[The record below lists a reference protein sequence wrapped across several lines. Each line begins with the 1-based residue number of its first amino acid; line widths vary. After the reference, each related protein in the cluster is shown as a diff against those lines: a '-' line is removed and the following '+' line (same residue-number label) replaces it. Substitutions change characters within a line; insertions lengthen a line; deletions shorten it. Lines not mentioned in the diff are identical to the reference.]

1 MVKYPLKIYPSAKKD
16 LEDIFSYISI
26 ELSNYKAA
34 LDLIEK
40 FEKALNNICYFPE
53 LCPLIDNEFVKDN
66 NIRKLVVNNYNVFY
80 RFINNEVQVVR
91 VLSSMNNHFRVK

>member
-1 MVKYPLKIYPSAKKD
+1 MVRYPLKIYPSAKKD

-40 FEKALNNICYFPE
+40 FENTLNNICYFPE
-53 LCPLIDNEFVKDN
+53 LCPLIDNEFAKDN

-91 VLSSMNNHFRVK
+91 VLSSMNNYFKLY

>member
-1 MVKYPLKIYPSAKKD
+1 MVKYSLRIYPKAKKD
-16 LEDIFSYISI
+16 LEDIFSYISN
-26 ELSNYKAA
+26 ELLNYKAA

-40 FEKALNNICYFPE
+40 FEEALNNICYFPE

-66 NIRKLVVNNYNVFY
+66 TIRRLVVNNYNVFY

-91 VLSSMNNHFRVK
+91 VLSSMNNYFKLY